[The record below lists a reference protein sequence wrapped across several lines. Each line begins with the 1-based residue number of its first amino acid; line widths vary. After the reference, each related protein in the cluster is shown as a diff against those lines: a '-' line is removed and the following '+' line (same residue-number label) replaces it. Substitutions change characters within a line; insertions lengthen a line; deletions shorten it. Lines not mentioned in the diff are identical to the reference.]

1 MSVCLCVACS
11 RVRGTPCQGL
21 CSWSSWYSSDIP
33 PPRLHRASLAG
44 AAGAAGTAS
53 AQPHLAGVAPR
64 VPMTLDLTPV
74 ASNQLSAQQ
83 PTFMQDAT
91 AASLNT
97 LSSRSSVS
105 LENAFLSQTPLNTL
119 NGSLVSSLSRQNSS
133 MSRTSTLSRQQTLTS
148 PSVAFGGGALG
159 QAGPLLLDKTP
170 KVMADVAWPLK
181 PNPPRLTSALPA
193 HAGGGAVF
201 ACGYAPRQQS
211 RRFWK
216 FSCRGWAVVR
226 PGGHWCNN

>member
-1 MSVCLCVACS
+1 
-11 RVRGTPCQGL
+11 
-21 CSWSSWYSSDIP
+21 
-33 PPRLHRASLAG
+33 
-44 AAGAAGTAS
+44 
-53 AQPHLAGVAPR
+53 
-64 VPMTLDLTPV
+64 MTLDLTPV

-133 MSRTSTLSRQQTLTS
+133 MSQTSTLPRQQTFTS

-159 QAGPLLLDKTP
+159 QAGPLLLDKTT

-193 HAGGGAVF
+193 HAGGALSLPAGMHLGNSLGAFGNSPAAV
-201 ACGYAPRQQS
+201 GQS
-211 RRFWK
+211 YGQAGTGVTTEALLQTLVAMSAAGR
-216 FSCRGWAVVR
+216 
-226 PGGHWCNN
+226 

>member
-1 MSVCLCVACS
+1 
-11 RVRGTPCQGL
+11 
-21 CSWSSWYSSDIP
+21 
-33 PPRLHRASLAG
+33 
-44 AAGAAGTAS
+44 
-53 AQPHLAGVAPR
+53 
-64 VPMTLDLTPV
+64 MTLDLTPV

-133 MSRTSTLSRQQTLTS
+133 MSQTSTLPRQQTFTS

-159 QAGPLLLDKTP
+159 QAGPLLLDKTT

-193 HAGGGAVF
+193 HAGGALSLPAGMHLGNSLGAFGNSPAAVGQSYGQ
-201 ACGYAPRQQS
+201 AGTGVTTEALLHTLAAISAVRGAP
-211 RRFWK
+211 K
-216 FSCRGWAVVR
+216 
-226 PGGHWCNN
+226 P